1 MAPCKTLDW
10 TAGQTALIGPFT
22 IRGLAVKE
30 MKYGPLLD
38 LLLMTLSPSLARTS
52 NVKPKPE
59 ETRSL

>member
-1 MAPCKTLDW
+1 
-10 TAGQTALIGPFT
+10 
-22 IRGLAVKE
+22 